1 LNNLDSEINTIKIKY
16 DNEFKFVNNFLDFYD
31 ILDIKTIIDDRNRD
45 FDIYKFHKSK
55 IQDLLEK

>member
-45 FDIYKFHKSK
+45 FDIYKFYKSK
-55 IQDLLEK
+55 IQDLLEE